1 MHLPEARVRPRLRGG
16 FERVPGAHEHRV
28 TSGSRY
34 EVERTL
40 GRGGMAT
47 VYLARDAM
55 LGRPV
60 ALKVL
65 AEHLVGDERFRARFL
80 REARLAARIAH
91 PNVVRVFDAGEDER
105 GLSIVLEYVEGETLA
120 EELARRGPLPA
131 DEVVELG
138 LQLAAALD
146 AAHSAGLATAM

>member
-1 MHLPEARVRPRLRGG
+1 
-16 FERVPGAHEHRV
+16 V

-105 GLSIVLEYVEGETLA
+105 GLSIGWSTSR
-120 EELARRGPLPA
+120 ARRSPRNWSVA
-131 DEVVELG
+131 DPSPPTRSSSSG
-138 LQLAAALD
+138 
-146 AAHSAGLATAM
+146 SSSRPRSTPPIPPGSSTAM